1 MTLYASFENGLVTKV
16 TDIIGDYSD
25 EQRRAEGLYYYEVVT
40 DADYDPATHKQDGT
54 EVALSGATVTVRPK
68 IVAKT
73 ALEIYEDKV
82 EMRRRS
88 VPSSTE
94 RIEVMA
100 SVIDKLIAWVD
111 LRAVPGDPSSLSAIT
126 DDERN
131 FVKMLADCCADK
143 LLPQKLKE

>member
-1 MTLYASFENGLVTKV
+1 MTLFCKFENGLVTKV

-25 EQRRAEGLYYYEVVT
+25 EQRRAEGFYHYEVVT

-54 EVALSGATVTVRPK
+54 EVALVGETVTVRPK

-82 EMRRRS
+82 DLRRRS
-88 VPSSTE
+88 MPSSTE

-111 LRAVPGDPSSLSAIT
+111 LRAVPGDPTSLSSIT

-143 LLPQKLKE
+143 LLPQKPKE